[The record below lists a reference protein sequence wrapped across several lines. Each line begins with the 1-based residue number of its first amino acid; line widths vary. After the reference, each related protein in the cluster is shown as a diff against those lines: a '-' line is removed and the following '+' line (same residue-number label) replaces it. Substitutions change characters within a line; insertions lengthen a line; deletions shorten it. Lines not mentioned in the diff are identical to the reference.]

1 MHDNVRALNFPTVT
15 SESLIMGLVIF
26 IVTFFNTALI
36 SLLEA
41 ASFEGNSDSLMSE
54 IFDKDGQTDF
64 SKEWY
69 AITGIG
75 L

>member
-1 MHDNVRALNFPTVT
+1 M
-15 SESLIMGLVIF
+15 SLVIF

-41 ASFEGNSDSLMSE
+41 ASFEDNSLMDE

-69 AITGIG
+69 AITGKG